1 MMKKIEQSIQCCIK
15 SLLSLQSEDGRFE
28 GRLSSNTYPTCAY
41 GLVQLSVGKPLDD
54 ALINWLLGHQ
64 NDDGMYGLDASGGS
78 DREAT
83 LFARLILKQAYK
95 QRANSSIE
103 DALQRIPDIPLN
115 LWLIKHAYA
124 CCGEIPFSELLP
136 PRSMIYLIKLMPFLT
151 SILPSWLS
159 SRLKPPTHIAPPV
172 DFFFSSTFKNLFI
185 AEQHTVVPLLLVIE
199 LNTAKRSDRI
209 GPLLTWLKEHWLSD
223 GSWFC
228 VNYITSL
235 SVLALI
241 EARKNG
247 YSDAEVESMIEAGL
261 QWLDRTRNPDGG
273 CREAINLNIWDTA
286 LSVISLIESGM
297 PTSDY
302 AIQKACGWLIE
313 HQNPD
318 GGWAFSG
325 LQRRR
330 ENGKG
335 LGDWEK
341 SQITNL
347 PSDADDTALS
357 TLALLKSGFSRTHPT
372 VAKGLSWL
380 QEHQGAGGSWSTYLP
395 GSGDVGCVS
404 VTAHAIEA
412 LITAG
417 EMESEIQRAILWL
430 RKNINKDGYWSDL
443 WLAKNTYGT
452 ACALAALIK
461 AGQSDC
467 IEVQRGINWLR
478 QAQNPDGGWGED
490 ILGNPIASTVEQ
502 TAWSAYALSLV
513 NPKFARAGV
522 EFLLNT
528 QKDSGD
534 WNSNCVGVYWEVIG
548 GYIDPIYS
556 LVFPLLALT
565 ADRKI

>member
-1 MMKKIEQSIQCCIK
+1 
-15 SLLSLQSEDGRFE
+15 
-28 GRLSSNTYPTCAY
+28 
-41 GLVQLSVGKPLDD
+41 
-54 ALINWLLGHQ
+54 
-64 NDDGMYGLDASGGS
+64 
-78 DREAT
+78 AT

-103 DALQRIPDIPLN
+103 NALQRIPDIPLN

-124 CCGEIPFSELLP
+124 CCGEIPFSELLS
-136 PRSMIYLIKLMPFLT
+136 PRSMIYLIKLMQFLT
-151 SILPSWLS
+151 PILPRWLS

-172 DFFFSSTFKNLFI
+172 DLFFSSTFKNLFI
-185 AEQHTVVPLLLVIE
+185 AEQHTLVPLLLVVE
-199 LNTAKRSDRI
+199 LNTAERPNRI
-209 GPLLTWLKEHWLSD
+209 ETLLTWLKEHRLAD

-241 EARKNG
+241 EARKRG
-247 YSDAEVESMIEAGL
+247 YNDAEIEFMIAEGL
-261 QWLDRTRNPDGG
+261 QWLNRTRNPDGG
-273 CREAINLNIWDTA
+273 CREAINLYIWDTA
-286 LSVISLIESGM
+286 LSVISLIESGISGGD
-297 PTSDY
+297 TT
-302 AIQKACGWLIE
+302 IQKACRWLIE

-325 LQRRR
+325 LQKRQKDEKMGKR
-330 ENGKG
+330 ENGG
-335 LGDWEK
+335 RLGDLAE
-341 SQITNL
+341 SLVTNHQFISNSEFTNL

-357 TLALLKSGFSRTHPT
+357 TLALLKSGFSRAHPT

-380 QEHQGAGGSWSTYLP
+380 QKHQGADGSWSTYLP

-412 LITAG
+412 LITAA
-417 EMESEIQRAILWL
+417 EMEAEIQRAILWL

-461 AGQSDC
+461 AGQGDC
-467 IEVQRGINWLR
+467 IEVERGIKWLL

-490 ILGNPIASTVEQ
+490 MLGNPIASTVEQ
-502 TAWSAYALSLV
+502 TAWSTYALSLV
-513 NPKFARAGV
+513 NPEFARTGV
-522 EFLLNT
+522 EFLLDT
-528 QKDSGD
+528 QKNSGD
-534 WNSNCVGVYWEVIG
+534 WDSSCVGIYWEVIG
-548 GYIDPIYS
+548 GYIDSIYS

-565 ADRKI
+565 ANRKT